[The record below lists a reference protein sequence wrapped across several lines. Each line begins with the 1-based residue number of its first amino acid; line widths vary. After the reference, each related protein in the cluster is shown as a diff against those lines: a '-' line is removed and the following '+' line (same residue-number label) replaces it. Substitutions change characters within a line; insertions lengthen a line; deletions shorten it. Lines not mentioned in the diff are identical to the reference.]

1 MFKSWCS
8 KNKVKHAKARS
19 HVLMDGGV
27 LSIPFD
33 KLDEFCEQYVE
44 AVKNEEKLFLV
55 EQKTPTYN
63 FFIDIDYKD
72 RDAMDLVYMKK
83 MTRVICDKVKTLGG
97 RDCLICV
104 AKPKKTDKDMI
115 KTGVHMNWPG
125 FVVDQKGA
133 MNVRDHVI
141 ATLSSVFRN
150 KDWNQIIDLSVYKGS
165 GFRIPWSY
173 KKGKHVACNG
183 QGCQECDAGKVT
195 EPPYLPIFR
204 YTYGPVMCLMN
215 TMSQDPSVDVFKDSI
230 IRTEV
235 TDVATIPP
243 LDGKRKLEGSFTQAQ
258 MKDEFR
264 DSETIANLE
273 AFIRAHMEGQANA
286 HVTKIF
292 THKKHFLVST
302 TSKYCENLGRSHNSN
317 HVWFHVVGSVIFQK
331 CFCDCETVLGRRS
344 GFCGD
349 FRGREH
355 RLPDVVVK
363 KLYPDESPPKRNATP
378 PPKEKLN
385 VDEAIRTL
393 EAYITQHV
401 RPTRITALKKN
412 RNAYIAQVAETKCDA
427 DHDAVCHFIIDE
439 KGIGFVCSEC
449 KGTPRRHLLNKKS
462 KEILFPGKK

>member
-72 RDAMDLVYMKK
+72 QVAMDLVYMKK

-317 HVWFHVVGSVIFQK
+317 HVWFHMVGGSISQK
-331 CFCDCETVLGRRS
+331 CFCDCETIIGRRH
-344 GFCGD
+344 GFCAD

-355 RLPDVVVK
+355 RLTDKIINKFYDDTP
-363 KLYPDESPPKRNATP
+363 LPSRTSTP
-378 PPKEKLN
+378 PPKQKIKTSEA
-385 VDEAIRTL
+385 VDVMNT
-393 EAYITQHV
+393 YINNCI
-401 RPTRITALKKN
+401 RPTNVLSVTKN
-412 RNAYIAQVAETKCDA
+412 RNKYTINVTDTDCDMKHGAE
-427 DHDAVCHFIIDE
+427 CHFTVDKSGID
-439 KGIGFVCSEC
+439 FTCSKC
-449 KGTPRRHLLNKKS
+449 TGKPRRYLLNKKS
-462 KEILFPGKK
+462 KEILFPDTK